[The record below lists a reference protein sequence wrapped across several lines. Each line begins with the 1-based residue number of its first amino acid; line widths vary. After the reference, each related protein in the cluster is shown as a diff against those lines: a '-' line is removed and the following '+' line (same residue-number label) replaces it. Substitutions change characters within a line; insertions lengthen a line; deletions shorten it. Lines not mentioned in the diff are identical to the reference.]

1 MAKFLHRVVIYLLV
15 SLLVYIVSILYG
27 YLGVDLTRLA
37 FSWLENFAFMGDTMN
52 IRGLIRIFFT
62 LVISEYLLLDNSP
75 MGMVNPTAH
84 SANSTSTPS
93 SVTPGNPGEGSGNST
108 STTTPASTLVNYA
121 GSSTPYPYDR
131 NEEHHNSHIDRVKWM
146 EKVDDADRALTHT
159 IDILAE
165 MAEGDAT
172 RKELDNQ
179 DRYERV
185 AAREFRKVLEGY
197 DKADENFKKA
207 RESDTNFL
215 NSASKNNN
223 DAWEYKEE
231 EDQE

>member
-1 MAKFLHRVVIYLLV
+1 
-15 SLLVYIVSILYG
+15 
-27 YLGVDLTRLA
+27 
-37 FSWLENFAFMGDTMN
+37 
-52 IRGLIRIFFT
+52 
-62 LVISEYLLLDNSP
+62 

-84 SANSTSTPS
+84 SANSTSTPSSVTPGNPGGGSGNSTSTPS